1 MPITVRRP
9 LTAAGLLALGMLA
22 AGCSKSVSLQPTQ
35 IASTGKGTVKVELTY
50 DRNNR
55 LDLKLSDLPEPASLQ
70 PQFTRYVLWVADPDR
85 KNPVNTGQLRV
96 DDKRA
101 AKIQTLTPRRKYILF
116 VTAEA
121 VGDVLTPS
129 AQIVFESPVIEW

>member
-1 MPITVRRP
+1 MTVCRL
-9 LTAAGLLALGMLA
+9 LTIAGLLSLVMLA
-22 AGCSKSVSLQPTQ
+22 AGCSKSVDLKPTQ
-35 IASTGKGTVKVELTY
+35 IAGTGKGTVKIELTY

-70 PQFTRYVLWVADPDR
+70 PQFSRYVLWVADPDR

-96 DDKRA
+96 DDQRA

-121 VGDVLTPS
+121 AGDVLTPS
-129 AQIVFESPVIEW
+129 AQVVFESPAIEW